1 MKFAALALIA
11 GVSADKF
18 PGFDS
23 FHASCQFQTV
33 SDKSCADTYAE
44 LSSVLSDFE
53 TNLTDPARGF
63 YKKKQV
69 AESSQLWY
77 TRVTSG
83 KKYTDDM
90 EYVLSEAGNGGCAIT
105 GNSRSQSLSYYDYYT
120 NYCNIYNP
128 LRQSTLNFSEPKTT
142 KCKYAPAINDRAA
155 ACDAN

>member
-23 FHASCQFQTV
+23 FHASCQFETV
-33 SDKSCADTYAE
+33 SDKSCAETYAT
-44 LSSVLSDFE
+44 LQGVLSDFE

-63 YKKKQV
+63 YKQHQV

-90 EYVLSEAGNGGCAIT
+90 EYILTDDAAGCKIT

-120 NYCNIYNP
+120 NYCNNYNP
-128 LRQSTLNFSEPKTT
+128 LRVSTLNFSEPKNT

>member
-1 MKFAALALIA
+1 MKYAALMIA
-11 GVSADKF
+11 AVSAADF

-23 FHASCQFQTV
+23 FHASCQFETI
-33 SDKSCADTYAE
+33 SDKSCADTFTT
-44 LSSVLSDFE
+44 LQGVLSDFE
-53 TNLTDPARGF
+53 ANNTDPARGF
-63 YKKKQV
+63 YSKKQV
-69 AESSQLWY
+69 ASNSQLWY
-77 TRVTSG
+77 TRLTSG

-90 EYVLSEAGNGGCAIT
+90 EYILTDDAAGCKIT

-128 LRQSTLNFSEPKTT
+128 LRVSTLNFSEPKAT